1 MATRFAAKSQVGNN
15 QVYNADYDGTACTP
29 ADGTDLVNGACAAF
43 YVTGAG
49 NVTLDVLNS
58 LDTTASAG
66 TAVFTGLVAG
76 QIVLCATRR
85 IKATGTTATGIFA
98 LYRPTH

>member
-1 MATRFAAKSQVGNN
+1 MAVRFASKPQVGNN
-15 QVYNADYDGTACTP
+15 QIYQADYDGTACTP
-29 ADGTDLVNGACAAF
+29 SDTTDLVNGACSAF

-58 LDTTASAG
+58 LDTTSSAG

-76 QIVLCATRR
+76 QIVLCSTKR
-85 IKATGTTATGIFA
+85 IRATGTTATGIFA
-98 LYRPTH
+98 LIRPVH